1 MPWTSLQGKK
11 PTARHLF
18 RNSPIE
24 KNDFSYYFL
33 LLLLLASKNLSAL
46 TRSPLLSAGVGGY
59 MVTFTINIPPMLAY
73 IYIPAPWI
81 LWVISHQLLMKIAIF
96 PAWIADHQWLSLF
109 LLQRIKIFSQF
120 SMQFSVV
127 LCGFICYFP
136 WKKRHDDPTRFAAQN
151 AGWCTSP
158 EQTLYHAP
166 DERSDLQHAG
176 QLVCVWRKSP
186 IDGVFFASRIKPWH
200 GYQVVLLNLVL

>member
-120 SMQFSVV
+120 SMQLSVV

-136 WKKRHDDPTRFAAQN
+136 WKKRHDDPTRFAAQKRRLVYQSWN
-151 AGWCTSP
+151 KLCTMHQMREVTYNMQASWCVCGENRQLMAFFCITH
-158 EQTLYHAP
+158 QTLAWVP
-166 DERSDLQHAG
+166 S
-176 QLVCVWRKSP
+176 STT
-186 IDGVFFASRIKPWH
+186 
-200 GYQVVLLNLVL
+200 